1 MKKFTKLITALLGTV
16 LVLGSLG
23 ACGNSNSS
31 STVTA
36 TVAEESVNAAA
47 AEETEEK
54 VSEAAAEEAEEEST
68 VIKVGT
74 GSGYLS
80 MWYVDDDGYLTGFCV
95 EVLRAIDERLPQYE
109 FEFETSSDLTGVLI
123 SLDANKVRIGEYL
136 FNKNEERESKYL
148 FGEEA
153 YFHQRSYIGAL
164 ADRDD
169 LNTIDDFAGKVI
181 GVLQGDSFTTVLEK
195 YNEEHPGQE
204 IILEYITWGTDE
216 ENLSLLTSGRVDG
229 LCDISSDTVT
239 SWNEAYG
246 NGGAVVKAVG
256 DPIIDEP
263 SYLLFNKE
271 DTELKEDVD
280 GAIRELLE
288 DGTLRDISLQFIG
301 YDVNE

>member
-1 MKKFTKLITALLGTV
+1 MKKFTKMTAALLGTI
-16 LVLGSLG
+16 LTLGSLA
-23 ACGNSNSS
+23 ACGNSGSAGTAAS
-31 STVTA
+31 DEAVST
-36 TVAEESVNAAA
+36 NA
-47 AEETEEK
+47 AEEK
-54 VSEAAAEEAEEEST
+54 NGDAT

-74 GSGYLS
+74 GNGYPY

-95 EVLRAIDERLPQYE
+95 EVLRAIDEKLPQYE

-123 SLDANKVRIGEYL
+123 SLDAKKVRIGEFL
-136 FNKNEERESKYL
+136 FNKNEERENKYL
-148 FGEEA
+148 FGDEA
-153 YFHQRSYIGAL
+153 YYHQRSYIGAL

-169 LNTIDDFAGKVI
+169 LNSIEDFAGKVV
-181 GVLQGDSFTTVLEK
+181 GVIQGDSFTTVLEK

-204 IILEYITWGTDE
+204 IVLEYITWGTDE

-229 LCDISSDTVT
+229 LCDLAESTVIDW
-239 SWNEAYG
+239 SEAYG
-246 NGGAVVKAVG
+246 NGSPVVKTVG

-263 SYLLFNKE
+263 AYLLFNKE